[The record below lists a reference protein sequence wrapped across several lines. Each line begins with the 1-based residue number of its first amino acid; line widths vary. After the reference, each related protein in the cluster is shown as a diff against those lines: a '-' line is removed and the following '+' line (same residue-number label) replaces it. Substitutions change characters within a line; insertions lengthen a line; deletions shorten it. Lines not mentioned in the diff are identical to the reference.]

1 MANTKMMIIAV
12 VAAVAVVAVGAAVV
26 LGNNGGGGHHGND
39 DLGDAL
45 GLIYGNANGD
55 AEINS
60 SDLQIIQDIMD
71 GNKSVDDYPLAD
83 ANRDDKVN
91 EADYSL
97 VQQFIDGEKVQLYV
111 MDTIGGISQVDYP
124 LKGIFAVGGTNM
136 RVLIEVLDMEPH
148 IAANATNDYISPV
161 LDKKLYEARESGA
174 IANVTTGAT
183 SADWSELAKRVGTYS
198 LALIEDAGTSGYSN
212 EAGRNTFKDWG
223 VDVLQFSSDNY
234 VSLKKAAATLG
245 ILIGSETQAKSFIT
259 MLDNVVNTI
268 STKLGDK
275 MATETVMCITMSNSV
290 SGYESDYFNATE
302 LAGGKNIADW
312 PDKTRKFDP
321 AEDQWLF
328 EEKYNPKNLFH
339 FKSMTYGDEP
349 TKTEISG
356 YVQYFDKT
364 AAYMSEHYYLINGTV
379 PLPVRIAY
387 MASIMYPDVF
397 DAGWAMEVFQDFVNK
412 YVDNDSLNVSD
423 YKVFW
428 NTPELKEYLK

>member
-1 MANTKMMIIAV
+1 MADMKIMIIAV
-12 VAAVAVVAVGAAVV
+12 VAVVAVAGAGAFVL
-26 LGNNGGGGHHGND
+26 LGNNGGSKSTED
-39 DLGDAL
+39 IDAL
-45 GLIYGNANGD
+45 GLVYGNANGD

-71 GNKSVDDYPLAD
+71 GNKVLKDYPLAD
-83 ANRDDKVN
+83 ANRDNEVN
-91 EADYSL
+91 EADYSI
-97 VQQFIDGEKVQLYV
+97 VQQFIDGDKVQLYV
-111 MDTIGGISQVDYP
+111 MDTIGGISKVEYP
-124 LKGIFAVGGTNM
+124 LKGIFAAGGTNM

-148 IAANATNDYISPV
+148 LAANATNDYISPV

-174 IANVTTGAT
+174 IAKVTTGAT
-183 SADWSELAKRVGTYS
+183 HADWSELGKRAGTYS
-198 LALIEDAGTSGYSN
+198 LALIEDAGTSGYAN
-212 EAGRNTFKDWG
+212 EAGRSTFKDMG
-223 VDVLQFSSDNY
+223 VDVLQFSADNY

-245 ILIGSETQAKSFIT
+245 ILIGSEAQAKSFISL
-259 MLDNVVNTI
+259 LDNVVDTI

-275 MATETVMCITMSNSV
+275 MGTETVMCITMSNSV

-328 EEKYNPKNLFH
+328 EEKYNPNNLFH
-339 FKSMTYGDEP
+339 FKSMTYGDTP

-356 YVQYFDKT
+356 YVHYFDKT
-364 AAYMSEHYYLINGTV
+364 AAYKSEHYYLINGAV

-387 MASIMYPDVF
+387 MATIMYPDTF
-397 DAGWAMEVFQDFVNK
+397 EAGWYMSVFQD
-412 YVDNDSLNVSD
+412 YVDKFVDNSDLDVDD

-428 NTPELKEYLK
+428 NTAELKEFLK